1 MRKIWLK
8 VNDFNKELITF
19 ALEKGIN
26 DFLVNETS
34 FKEKIESLSKVK
46 VYTKEDIIIYKYKDK
61 SDEEEIEKLSKDKPL
76 ILLSESWEIIPWEN
90 LVAKNVDFFV
100 VVKDFNEFKTAIG
113 VLEKGVRGIILDI
126 NSIDTLNEILKE
138 LKKQKIKIPLSIAKI
153 VNVKILD
160 SGERVC
166 IDTCNLMTI
175 GEGILVGS
183 SSNFLFLV
191 HSESLENPYCD
202 PRPFRVNAGAVYAYT
217 KVNLDKTKYLSEL
230 KSGDEILI
238 VNYKGE
244 IRKGI
249 IGRCKIETRPLIL
262 IEAELN
268 GKIQSIIL
276 QNAETINLV
285 NINGNPISVTKLKK
299 GDKVLVYTEKG
310 ARHFGIKIEEKIIE
324 Q

>member
-34 FKEKIESLSKVK
+34 FKEKIESLGKVK
-46 VYTKEDIIIYKYKDK
+46 VYTKEDVIIYKYKDK

-100 VVKDFNEFKTAIG
+100 VVKDFNECKTAIG
-113 VLEKGVRGIILDI
+113 VLEKGVKGIILDI
-126 NSIDTLNEILKE
+126 NSIDTLNEVLKE
-138 LKKQKIKIPLSIAKI
+138 LKKQKIKIPLSTAKI

-217 KVNLDKTKYLSEL
+217 KVDLDKTKYLSEL

-262 IEAELN
+262 IEAELD

-285 NINGNPISVTKLKK
+285 NIDGKPISVTKLKK
-299 GDKVLVYTEKG
+299 GDEVLVYTEKG

>member
-26 DFLVNETS
+26 DFLVNETY
-34 FKEKIESLSKVK
+34 FKEKIESLGKVK
-46 VYTKEDIIIYKYKDK
+46 VYTKEDVIIYKYKDK

-217 KVNLDKTKYLSEL
+217 KVDLDKTKYLSEL

-262 IEAELN
+262 IEAELD

-285 NINGNPISVTKLKK
+285 NIDGKPISVTKLKK
-299 GDKVLVYTEKG
+299 GDEVLVYTEKG